1 MAAADDAFEFDG
13 VRPRKGNLDLFI
25 GEGGLDPV
33 GGFECVAG
41 LVVVFV
47 DLKCEGEGEEEEE
60 RDEPS
65 AVPSGALGEKG
76 GGAKDSSEF
85 EGGLIRDG
93 DFGLRKATSCGPSP
107 NPAIMTPNF
116 WAFFTFF

>member
-1 MAAADDAFEFDG
+1 M
-13 VRPRKGNLDLFI
+13 
-25 GEGGLDPV
+25 
-33 GGFECVAG
+33 GGFDCVAG
-41 LVVVFV
+41 WVVAFV
-47 DLKCEGEGEEEEE
+47 DFRCEGEGEGEEEE

-65 AVPSGALGEKG
+65 TMPSGALGEKG

-93 DFGLRKATSCGPSP
+93 DLGLRKATSGGPSP